1 VYEIATQGR
10 PSGDSTRF
18 PRGSGKTGGRGFTLI
33 ELLVVI
39 AIIAVLIA
47 LLLPAVQ
54 AAREAARR
62 SQCNNNLRQLGIS
75 LHNYEGSIN
84 CFPLA
89 TIVATWP
96 GDTTLP
102 AGNYRWGTLAYLTPF
117 LEQTSVFNSLN
128 FSFPLYGQ
136 ATSTPP
142 SQVYPPNI
150 TAVNVMVS
158 IFLCPSDRAER
169 VITSDGFY
177 GGTGRQF
184 ASMNYQFCSG
194 SGANGGDTSVS
205 GDGVFRINT
214 IARVQDVTDGLS
226 NTAFAGESLIGS
238 GGVRSYA
245 PNAVAWD
252 PNLVYSSVAWNSTPT
267 NTITTAACNAPIA
280 IGPNRMSVWVDG
292 NLSQGMY
299 NHALPPNSPMMDCLI
314 TFNSISY
321 GWKAARSRH
330 PGGANTL
337 FGDGSVRFAKNTT
350 DAAVWAA
357 VGSRAGGEIANL
369 Q

>member
-1 VYEIATQGR
+1 MRRRA
-10 PSGDSTRF
+10 
-18 PRGSGKTGGRGFTLI
+18 FTLI

-62 SQCNNNLRQLGIS
+62 IQCISNLRQLGIATY
-75 LHNYEGSIN
+75 NYEGSIG

-89 TIVATWP
+89 TIVALWP
-96 GDTTLP
+96 GDLTLP

-128 FSFPLYGQ
+128 FSYPLYGQ
-136 ATSTPP
+136 STSTPP
-142 SQVYPPNI
+142 SQVYPPNL

-158 IFLCPSDRAER
+158 IFLCPSDRMQR
-169 VITSDGFY
+169 ITTSDGFY

-184 ASMNYQFCSG
+184 ASMNYQFCAGSG
-194 SGANGGDTSVS
+194 SNGGDTSS
-205 GDGVFRINT
+205 AADGVFRINT
-214 IARVQDVTDGLS
+214 VTRVQDVLDGLS
-226 NTAFAGESLIGS
+226 NTAIATESLLGI

-245 PNAVAWD
+245 PNAIAWD
-252 PNLVYSSVAWNSTPT
+252 PNTLDVAVAWNGTPAA
-267 NTITTAACNAPIA
+267 TITQAACNAPIS

-299 NHALPPNSPMMDCLI
+299 NHALTPNSPQLDCLI

-330 PGGANTL
+330 PGGANVL
-337 FGDGSVRFAKNTT
+337 LGDGSVSFVKNSING
-350 DAAVWAA
+350 AVWAA
-357 VGSRAGGEIANL
+357 VGSRAGGEIVTFP
-369 Q
+369 